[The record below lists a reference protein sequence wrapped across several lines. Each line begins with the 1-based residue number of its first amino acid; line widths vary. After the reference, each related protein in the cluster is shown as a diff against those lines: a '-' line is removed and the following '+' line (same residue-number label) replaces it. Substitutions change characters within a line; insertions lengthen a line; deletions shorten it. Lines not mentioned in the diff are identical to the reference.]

1 MKHSK
6 YYSICIIAL
15 LILSSEIIK
24 TNILIQNYVE
34 KQEKVPNSAAD
45 FEVAVEVGDILTY
58 NYSMGEEQYY
68 QKLNV
73 TEISENSTHLFISY
87 NFSQTDDPTSF
98 NSTHINQ
105 STSILSGNVVQD
117 LFSNITFFSTVLP
130 RDANFSSQMSDF
142 DTMFAGIGEDD
153 NFKLE
158 IVPSSDGLSI
168 SLFFYYRIVIFFL
181 VMSMRAYYSTD
192 RILLLYEMQMR
203 DPTTAEKA
211 NMTLSILPEYSS
223 PPSASENPYNPLYI
237 PLENATTNTS
247 TTVENVTTNTSTPGE
262 DESDSTPQSIIF
274 DWKSRLIITGVIAV
288 IVGSG
293 FGIRKIVQFRRKR
306 KQNLSVI

>member
-1 MKHSK
+1 MRHIPSR
-6 YYSICIIAL
+6 SFSAFIIAL
-15 LILSSEIIK
+15 LLLSLNFSIILFQKSREL
-24 TNILIQNYVE
+24 ILIT
-34 KQEKVPNSAAD
+34 PIAAAD

-58 NYSMGEEQYY
+58 NYSMGEEQYF

-105 STSILSGNVVQD
+105 STSILSGNIVQD

-142 DTMFAGIGEDD
+142 DTMFAGIGEND

-168 SLFFYYRIVIFFL
+168 SLSFYYRIVVFFL

-203 DPTTAEKA
+203 DPTSTEQA

-223 PPSASENPYNPLYI
+223 PPSASENPYNPLNI
-237 PLENATTNTS
+237 LLENATTNTS
-247 TTVENVTTNTSTPGE
+247 IPGE
-262 DESDSTPQSIIF
+262 DGFDSTPQSFIF
-274 DWKSRLIITGVIAV
+274 DWKSGLILGGAIIGIVVTGV
-288 IVGSG
+288 
-293 FGIRKIVQFRRKR
+293 GIRKLVQLRK
-306 KQNLSVI
+306 KKKLNISKL